1 MQQDII
7 IIGAGPAGLTLA
19 RALHGSGLK
28 VLLIERQPELALS
41 APAFDGREI
50 ALTQAS
56 VAAMQR
62 LGLWDRIDPAE
73 RAPLRQAKILNGP
86 SPFALWVDPDP
97 AHGELGWLV
106 PNHLIRMAAYEEALQ
121 SADVNLRAGVAV
133 RQISHAAD
141 GMRVTLDTGEDLQ
154 ARLVV
159 AADSRFSETRRAVG
173 IAADMHDFGK
183 TMMVCRMALEL
194 DHEQVAWEWFDH
206 DQTLALLPL
215 NGRVASAV
223 LTLPSKDIEALKALD
238 ETAFNAEITRRFH
251 GRLGGMKRV
260 APLVAYPLVAVY
272 ARRFVAP
279 RFVCVGDAAVGMHPV
294 TAHGFN
300 FGLAGAVNLA
310 RRLAAAQAAGHDIAD
325 ASLLEDWEAEHRAF
339 TRPLYLAT
347 NAIAQ
352 LYTDERLPARAL
364 RKAAIHAGQ
373 ALPPFRQAL
382 SAAVTGERLEP
393 AAWSKVASKLLSRA
407 RRGGGLGALPPAL
420 PRVLQAL
427 PALPRVPLPGGKA
440 RRQD

>member
-28 VLLIERQPELALS
+28 VLLIERQPEPALS

-56 VAAMQR
+56 VAAMKR
-62 LGLWDRIDPAE
+62 MGLWDRIDPAE

-86 SPFALWVDPDP
+86 SPFALWVDPD
-97 AHGELGWLV
+97 ASHGELGWLV
-106 PNHLIRMAAYEEALQ
+106 PNHLIRKAAFEEALQ
-121 SADVNLRAGVAV
+121 SPEVSLRAGVAV
-133 RQISHAAD
+133 KQLAHID
-141 GMRVTLDTGEDLQ
+141 GGMQVTLDTGETLS

-183 TMMVCRMALEL
+183 TMMVCRMQLER

-223 LTLPSKDIEALKALD
+223 LTLPSQDIEALKALD
-238 ETAFNAEITRRFH
+238 ESTFNAEITRRFH
-251 GRLGGMKRV
+251 GRLGAMQRV

-279 RFVCVGDAAVGMHPV
+279 NFVCVGDAAVGMHPV

-310 RRLAAAQAAGHDIAD
+310 RRLAEAQAAGRDIAD
-325 ASLLEDWEAEHRAF
+325 ASLLSAWEAEHRAF

-352 LYTDERLPARAL
+352 LYTDERLPARVL
-364 RKAAIHAGQ
+364 RKAAIQVGQ
-373 ALPPFRQAL
+373 SLPPIRQAL

-393 AAWSKVASKLLSRA
+393 AAWSSVAARA
-407 RRGGGLGALPPAL
+407 LALVRNRPALPPRAGPALAALLPSL
-420 PRVLQAL
+420 PRFSS
-427 PALPRVPLPGGKA
+427 PFSRPRRV
-440 RRQD
+440 R